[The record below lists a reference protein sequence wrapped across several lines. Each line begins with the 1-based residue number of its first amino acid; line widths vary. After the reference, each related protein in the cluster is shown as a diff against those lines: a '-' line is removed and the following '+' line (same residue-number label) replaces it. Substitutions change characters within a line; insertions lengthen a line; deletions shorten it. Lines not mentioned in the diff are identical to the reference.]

1 MLKPLGKQFE
11 QGINAQTLLS
21 MGAAHV
27 MSYLNPNAMDD
38 WLQSPQ
44 NKKLNFPSDP
54 APLVGWL
61 QKKQW
66 EKLDKLHKH
75 LWQQVDL
82 EQKLIV

>member
-1 MLKPLGKQFE
+1 
-11 QGINAQTLLS
+11 LS

-54 APLVGWL
+54 APLVEWIR
-61 QKKQW
+61 KKQW
-66 EKLDKLHKH
+66 EKVDKLHKY